1 MTVSLSPTSHTRA
14 TQGGVAGDIAIDTVA
29 EYLKKNGRIKKAVFD
44 VFSDEDRQ
52 IYIEKFIDK
61 KRNR

>member
-1 MTVSLSPTSHTRA
+1 M
-14 TQGGVAGDIAIDTVA
+14 AGDIAIDTVA

>member
-1 MTVSLSPTSHTRA
+1 MTVSLSPTSHTQA
-14 TQGGVAGDIAIDTVA
+14 TQGAWPADIAIDTVA